1 MHTQKK
7 DTKMTLK
14 HMKKHKNS
22 HMQLKQNWDT
32 TSLPDWQKCKNMK
45 NTVY

>member
-1 MHTQKK
+1 MA
-7 DTKMTLK
+7 LK

-22 HMQLKQNWDT
+22 HMQLKQHWDT